1 MMLYGSSCNLTG
13 GNQSF
18 LYSSDRRQAI
28 FVDFLQKKT
37 THFFLLLYLGAMAEL
52 GLALPAVPGST
63 VELFKLAKLAVERIK
78 CFRHTSSFLNKLKA
92 FGYDLCD
99 GQLYLAVQLVENFV
113 TDDRSRNGK
122 LESLAKKHLEKLR
135 TGLIEA
141 QGILEK
147 SVDVDGHVNGG
158 IIP

>member
-28 FVDFLQKKT
+28 FLDFLQEKN
-37 THFFLLLYLGAMAEL
+37 YLGAMAEL
-52 GLALPAVPGST
+52 GLALLAVPGST

-99 GQLYLAVQLVENFV
+99 GQLHLAVQLVENFYA
-113 TDDRSRNGK
+113 DDRSRNGK